1 MPITSGLI
9 ENIKNRVSNPEYI
22 RENSFSLLQDL
33 SLVLNSRENDR
44 VAQELTLRALEHRD
58 LFGTAVPI
66 LDGFTQDL
74 GLYHYLDPEDLNP
87 RDRISY
93 EYHRPLNF
101 EDNIVFHRPQADIYR
116 LLLDG
121 ESVALSAPASFGKS
135 LIIDA
140 VIATRHYKNIVI
152 IVPTIALIDETRR
165 RLTLR
170 FKNEFKIITHSSQT
184 PGKKNIYVLTQERY
198 LEFDALDVDFFVID
212 EFYKLSPG
220 RDDDDRC
227 WLLNQAFYRL
237 AKTGKQFYM
246 LGPGILDLSK
256 DLLNKVKVHFI
267 IEPYHT
273 VVSEVSKVISEGYR
287 LEGLIA
293 LCKRLQEPTMIF
305 CSSPTRVTTV
315 VKELIQNDVGV
326 KSPWLGQ
333 ASKWIADHY
342 HPQWHLPIA
351 LENGIG
357 VHHGR
362 IPRAL
367 SQFIVRQFNEER
379 LRFLVC
385 TSTLIEGVNT
395 KAKNIIIFD
404 NKIAQKEIDLFT
416 FNNIQGRAGR
426 MFQHFVGHVYIFY
439 DPPQSDLPFVDVP
452 AFSQDAPPSL
462 LIQIDENELTEK
474 SKSKLFKYKDQEL
487 LSYET
492 LRANVGIDLDSQLN
506 LAETILSE
514 MNDLHP
520 MLKWTFYPDSDQL
533 LTVCKLIWEHFKG
546 LELGR
551 RSVWS
556 FRQLAFLIGQ
566 LSTKPTVKEIIQ
578 SQIDFALK
586 RDTQVEID
594 EVVQSVLDFLRL
606 WAQHHFPRHLMALS
620 RIQQD
625 IFDKAGLQSG
635 NYESYAKSVE
645 NLFLDP
651 AIVALDEYGI
661 PIELARKL
669 EGYLKPDSD
678 IDMALMNLKHLNP
691 DRIGLSEFEVELIK
705 DAQLYL

>member
-1 MPITSGLI
+1 
-9 ENIKNRVSNPEYI
+9 
-22 RENSFSLLQDL
+22 
-33 SLVLNSRENDR
+33 
-44 VAQELTLRALEHRD
+44 VAQELILRALEHRD
-58 LFGTAVPI
+58 LFGNAGSI
-66 LDGFTQDL
+66 LDGFTRDL
-74 GLYHYLDPEDLNP
+74 GLYPYLAPEELTL
-87 RDRISY
+87 RDRIAY

-140 VIATRHYKNIVI
+140 VIATRHYNNIVI

-165 RLTLR
+165 RLIQR
-170 FKNEFKIITHSSQT
+170 FKNEFKIITHPSQT
-184 PGKKNIYVLTQERY
+184 QGKKNIYVLTQERY
-198 LEFDALDVDFFVID
+198 LEFDSLNVDFFVID

-273 VVSEVSKVISEGYR
+273 VVSEVSKVTSEGYR

-293 LCKRLQEPTMIF
+293 LCKKLQEPTMIF
-305 CSSPTRVTTV
+305 CSSPARVTTV
-315 VKELIQNDVGV
+315 VKELIQNNVGV

-333 ASKWIADHY
+333 ASQWIADHY

-426 MFQHFVGHVYIFY
+426 MFQHFVGHIYIFY

-474 SKSKLFKYKDQEL
+474 SKSKLFKYRDQDI

-492 LRANVGIDLDSQLN
+492 LKANIGIDLDSQLN
-506 LAETILSE
+506 LAETIMSE
-514 MNDLHP
+514 MSDINP
-520 MLKWTFYPDSDQL
+520 MLKWTFYPDSNQL

-566 LSTKPTVKEIIQ
+566 LSMKPTVKEIIQ
-578 SQIDFALK
+578 SQIEFARK

-625 IFDKAGLQSG
+625 IFDKSGLQSG
-635 NYESYAKSVE
+635 NFESYAKSVE

-661 PIELARKL
+661 PIELGRKL
-669 EGYLKPDSD
+669 EGYLKPDGD
-678 IDMALMNLKHLNP
+678 IDMALMNLKRLHP
-691 DRIGLSEFEVELIK
+691 DRIGLTEFEIELIK
-705 DAQLYL
+705 DAQMYL